1 MPTKGCQ
8 RINAF
13 ELQCWKRLS
22 RVPWIERRSNQ
33 SILKEIS
40 PEYSLEV
47 MMLKAETPIL
57 WPLDAKSHL
66 IRKDL
71 DAWKDGRQKEKRAT
85 EDEIVRWHHQLNGH
99 ESEQTLGDSGG
110 QRSLQSMESKRVG

>member
-1 MPTKGCQ
+1 MK
-8 RINAF
+8 
-13 ELQCWKRLS
+13 S
-22 RVPWIERRSNQ
+22 R
-33 SILKEIS
+33 
-40 PEYSLEV
+40 
-47 MMLKAETPIL
+47 
-57 WPLDAKSHL
+57 L

-110 QRSLQSMESKRVG
+110 QRSLACFRPLGHKESDMT